1 MINKK
6 AVLSLIAI
14 LVVSALVLSAC
25 GSSSSNKSATDAK
38 ICAEKAVTDSLK
50 SPSTAKFCK
59 YTEMTAT
66 NLGGDRWKVT
76 GYVDAQ
82 NSFGAVI
89 RTNWTVTLTLTGKGF
104 TDYQVDFS

>member
-1 MINKK
+1 MKNRISMIMI
-6 AVLSLIAI
+6 AAI
-14 LVVSALVLSAC
+14 LILTTLLLCAC
-25 GSSSSNKSATDAK
+25 GESSNKTESAAK
-38 ICAEKAVTDSLK
+38 VCAQKAVTDALK

-89 RTNWTVTLTLTGKGF
+89 RQNWTVTLTLTGRGF
-104 TDYQVDFS
+104 TDYKVDFS